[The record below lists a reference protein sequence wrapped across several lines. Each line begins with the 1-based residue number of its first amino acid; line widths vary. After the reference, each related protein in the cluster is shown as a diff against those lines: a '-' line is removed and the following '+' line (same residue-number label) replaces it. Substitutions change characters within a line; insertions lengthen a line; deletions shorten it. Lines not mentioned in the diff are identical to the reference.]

1 MHGKIGGKE
10 NAPDGDGC
18 SDKAVKAMNKAIG
31 ILMDGAI
38 SAEPSSTGVWY
49 SLINS
54 MLYSLRPKL

>member
-10 NAPDGDGC
+10 NAADDDGC
-18 SDKAVKAMNKAIG
+18 SDKAVKAVSKAIG

-49 SLINS
+49 DLMSLINS
-54 MLYSLRPKL
+54 MLYL